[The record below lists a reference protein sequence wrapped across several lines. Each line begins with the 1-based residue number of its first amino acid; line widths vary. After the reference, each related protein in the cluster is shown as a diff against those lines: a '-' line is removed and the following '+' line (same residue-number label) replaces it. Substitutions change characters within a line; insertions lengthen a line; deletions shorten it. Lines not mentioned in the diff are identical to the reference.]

1 MLSAFFLFYL
11 HLPLIAVLI
20 LLDLYFVGVVGGGDI
35 VLAINVAAVQGLE
48 RMYSF
53 EGLFFDG
60 LAVEEIS
67 EVISL
72 ELKML

>member
-1 MLSAFFLFYL
+1 MEWSE
-11 HLPLIAVLI
+11 
-20 LLDLYFVGVVGGGDI
+20 GGDI
-35 VLAINVAAVQGLE
+35 VLAIDVAAVKGLE

-60 LAVEEIS
+60 LAVKQIS